1 MMPVLHYLGT
11 ITLSMGLLLLLPS
24 MAAVILDEYSVAPA
38 FLAPAAV
45 CILVGLILQKLV
57 PRKELDL
64 RLAFIISA
72 LGWLLIALIG
82 SLPYI
87 LASSASFLDAY
98 FEAMAGFTT
107 TGISV
112 LTPSELPR
120 SVIFWRSL
128 TEWVGGVGIVVLFLA
143 IFAPTNV
150 AAKLY
155 VAEARSERLE
165 PSMARTARKIFYIYS
180 YLTLAAILALYLSG
194 APVFEAVNHALTAI
208 SSGGFSPN
216 DDSYMNEPAQLK
228 LVTMLFMLLGGIS
241 FALHQ
246 RWMEGDFRRFFSNIE
261 VRAIFA
267 IVAVFSLLLYL
278 DGVPAVDALFTT
290 ISALTTTG
298 FTSIDV
304 GSLSELSQYYLLLLL
319 NIGGGYGSTAGGLKV
334 IRFVIII
341 KAIEWF
347 IRKITSPRRRVVPFK
362 VQDKVF
368 SEEEV
373 FSTLLFALLYLFF
386 LAVGTFIFI
395 YLGHD
400 LMEALF
406 MISSAQGNNGLV
418 VLTEYTNVEKV
429 VMLFHMWIGRLEII
443 PVLTL
448 LTALRRS

>member
-1 MMPVLHYLGT
+1 MMAVIHYLGT
-11 ITLSMGLLLLLPS
+11 ITFSMGLLLLLPS
-24 MAAVILDEYSVAPA
+24 LASVILNEYTIAPA
-38 FLAPAAV
+38 FLLPALG
-45 CILVGLILQKLV
+45 CILAGFMLQKLA

-82 SLPYI
+82 GTPYI
-87 LASSASFLDAY
+87 LASEVEFLDAY

-194 APVFEAVNHALTAI
+194 ASVFEAVNHALTAL

-216 DDSYMNEPAQLK
+216 DDSYLGEPPQVK

-246 RWMEGDFRRFFSNIE
+246 SWMEGKFKKFFSNIE
-261 VRAIFA
+261 VQAILV
-267 IVAVFSLLLYL
+267 IVAIFSLLLYL
-278 DGVPAVDALFTT
+278 DGVPAIDAAFTT

-298 FTSIDV
+298 FASIDV
-304 GSLSELSQYYLLLLL
+304 SSLSDLSKYYLLLLL

-334 IRFVIII
+334 IRFVIIL

-347 IRKITSPRRRVVPFK
+347 IRKITSPRRRVIPFK
-362 VQDKVF
+362 IQDKVF

-386 LAVGTFIFI
+386 LTVGTFIFI
-395 YLGHD
+395 LLGHD

-418 VLTEYTNVEKV
+418 VLTQYNSIEKV
-429 VMLFHMWIGRLEII
+429 VMIFHMWIGRLEII

-448 LTALRRS
+448 LTALRKS

>member
-1 MMPVLHYLGT
+1 MMTVLHYLGT

-24 MAAVILDEYSVAPA
+24 LASLLLREYSVAPA
-38 FLAPAAV
+38 FLLPAIASMFAGF
-45 CILVGLILQKLV
+45 LLQKLA
-57 PRKELDL
+57 PKKELDL

-82 SLPYI
+82 GTPYV
-87 LASSASFLDAY
+87 LASKAELLDAY

-112 LTPSELPR
+112 FTPSQLPK
-120 SVIFWRSL
+120 SVLFWRSL
-128 TEWVGGVGIVVLFLA
+128 TEWIGGVGIVVLFLA

-194 APVFEAVNHALTAI
+194 ASVFEAVNHALTAL

-216 DDSYMNEPAQLK
+216 DDSYMGISPQVK

-246 RWMEGDFRRFFSNIE
+246 RWMEGDFRKFFSNIE
-261 VRAIFA
+261 VRAILA
-267 IVAVFSLLLYL
+267 IVVVFSLLLYL
-278 DGVPAVDALFTT
+278 DGVPAVDAAFTT

-298 FTSIDV
+298 FASIDV
-304 GSLSELSQYYLLLLL
+304 SSLSELSKYYLLLLL
-319 NIGGGYGSTAGGLKV
+319 NIGGGYGSTAGGMKV
-334 IRFVIII
+334 IRFVIIL

-347 IRKITSPRRRVVPFK
+347 IRKITSPRRQVIPFK
-362 VQDKVF
+362 IQDKVF

-386 LAVGTFIFI
+386 LTLGTFIFI
-395 YLGHD
+395 LLGHD
-400 LMEALF
+400 LMDALF

-418 VLTEYTNVEKV
+418 VLTQYTPIEKV
-429 VMLFHMWIGRLEII
+429 VMIFHMWIGRLEII

-448 LTALRRS
+448 LTALRKS

>member
-1 MMPVLHYLGT
+1 
-11 ITLSMGLLLLLPS
+11 
-24 MAAVILDEYSVAPA
+24 
-38 FLAPAAV
+38 
-45 CILVGLILQKLV
+45 
-57 PRKELDL
+57 
-64 RLAFIISA
+64 
-72 LGWLLIALIG
+72 
-82 SLPYI
+82 
-87 LASSASFLDAY
+87 
-98 FEAMAGFTT
+98 
-107 TGISV
+107 
-112 LTPSELPR
+112 
-120 SVIFWRSL
+120 
-128 TEWVGGVGIVVLFLA
+128 VGIVVLFLA

-194 APVFEAVNHALTAI
+194 ASVFEAVNHALTAL

-216 DDSYMNEPAQLK
+216 DDNYMAVPSQVK

-246 RWMEGDFRRFFSNIE
+246 SWMEGKFKKFFSNIE
-261 VRAIFA
+261 VQAILV
-267 IVAVFSLLLYL
+267 IVAIFSLLLYL
-278 DGVPAVDALFTT
+278 DGVPAIDAAFTT

-298 FTSIDV
+298 FASIDV
-304 GSLSELSQYYLLLLL
+304 SSLSDLSKYYLLLLL

-334 IRFVIII
+334 IRFVIIL

-347 IRKITSPRRRVVPFK
+347 IRKITSPRRRVIPFK
-362 VQDKVF
+362 IQDKVF

-386 LAVGTFIFI
+386 LTVGTFIFI
-395 YLGHD
+395 LLGHD

-418 VLTEYTNVEKV
+418 VLTQYNSIEKV
-429 VMLFHMWIGRLEII
+429 VMIFHMWIGRLEII

-448 LTALRRS
+448 LTALRKS

>member
-1 MMPVLHYLGT
+1 MMAVLHYLGT
-11 ITLSMGLLLLLPS
+11 ITFSMGLLLLLPS
-24 MAAVILDEYSVAPA
+24 LASVILDEYAVAPA
-38 FLAPAAV
+38 FLLPALG
-45 CILVGLILQKLV
+45 CIITGFLLQKLV
-57 PRKELDL
+57 PKKELDL

-82 SLPYI
+82 GTPYI
-87 LASSASFLDAY
+87 LASGVEFLDAY

-194 APVFEAVNHALTAI
+194 ASVFEAVNHALTAL

-216 DDSYMNEPAQLK
+216 DDSYMGVSPQVK

-246 RWMEGDFRRFFSNIE
+246 RWMEGQFRRFFSNIE
-261 VRAIFA
+261 VQAILV
-267 IVAVFSLLLYL
+267 IVAIFSLLLYL
-278 DGVPAVDALFTT
+278 DGVPAIDAAFTT

-304 GSLSELSQYYLLLLL
+304 SSLSELSKYYLLLLL

-347 IRKITSPRRRVVPFK
+347 IRKITSPRRRVMPFK
-362 VQDKVF
+362 IQDKVF

-386 LAVGTFIFI
+386 LTLGTFIFI
-395 YLGHD
+395 FLGHD

-418 VLTEYTNVEKV
+418 VLSEYNTIEKV
-429 VMLFHMWIGRLEII
+429 VMIFHMWIGRLEII

>member
-1 MMPVLHYLGT
+1 MMAVLHYLGT
-11 ITLSMGLLLLLPS
+11 ITFSMGLLLLLPS
-24 MAAVILDEYSVAPA
+24 LASVILDEYAVAPA
-38 FLAPAAV
+38 FLLPALG
-45 CILVGLILQKLV
+45 CILTGFMLQKLA
-57 PRKELDL
+57 PKKELDL

-82 SLPYI
+82 GTPYI
-87 LASSASFLDAY
+87 LASEVEFLDAY

-194 APVFEAVNHALTAI
+194 ASVFEAVNHALTAL

-216 DDSYMNEPAQLK
+216 DDSYMAVPPQVK

-246 RWMEGDFRRFFSNIE
+246 RWMEGKFKRFFSNIE
-261 VRAIFA
+261 VQAILV
-267 IVAVFSLLLYL
+267 IVAIFSLLLYL
-278 DGVPAVDALFTT
+278 DGIPAIDAAFTT

-298 FTSIDV
+298 FASIDV
-304 GSLSELSQYYLLLLL
+304 SSLSELSKYYLLLLL

-334 IRFVIII
+334 IRFVIIL

-347 IRKITSPRRRVVPFK
+347 IRKITSPRRQVIPFK
-362 VQDKVF
+362 IQDKVF

-386 LAVGTFIFI
+386 LTLGTFIFI
-395 YLGHD
+395 FLGHD

-418 VLTEYTNVEKV
+418 VLTQYNSIEKV
-429 VMLFHMWIGRLEII
+429 VMIFHMWIGRLEII

-448 LTALRRS
+448 LTALRKS